1 MSISLGSN
9 TCRFSK
15 STWQVSLSTAH
26 RAMAEIGR
34 EVLEGDH
41 AKIESFSIRRQSFK
55 DGVIGQ
61 VSFYGVKKFNYV
73 CIDGRGR
80 MFLKR
85 EISKEDTYG
94 KIRKAPV
101 TC

>member
-1 MSISLGSN
+1 
-9 TCRFSK
+9 
-15 STWQVSLSTAH
+15 
-26 RAMAEIGR
+26 MAEIGR

-41 AKIESFSIRRQSFK
+41 AKIESFRVRRQSFK
-55 DGVIGQ
+55 DGVIGWM
-61 VSFYGVKKFNYV
+61 SLYGVKKFNFV

-85 EISKEDTYG
+85 EISKEDTYE
-94 KIRKAPV
+94 KIRKAPL

>member
-1 MSISLGSN
+1 MPISLGSN
-9 TCRFSK
+9 TCGFSK

-41 AKIESFSIRRQSFK
+41 AKIESFRVRRQSFK
-55 DGVIGQ
+55 DGVIGWM
-61 VSFYGVKKFNYV
+61 SSYGVKKFNFV

-85 EISKEDTYG
+85 DKQ
-94 KIRKAPV
+94 RRHL
-101 TC
+101 